1 MRPLYDWCLKQAE
14 KPYATWILFTIS
26 FLEASVFPIP
36 PDVMLA
42 PMVLARR
49 DKAYL
54 LAFVTTAGSIV
65 GGLLGYAIGA
75 LAMATLGQWIVET
88 YHLQH
93 AFESFNEGFNKWG
106 AGIILVKGLTP
117 IPFKLVT
124 IASGVAHFPLVPFVL
139 ACAATRA
146 ARFYGV
152 AWVLRRYGE
161 TARAFLERY
170 LDWIFLGLLAVIVL
184 GFWLVLR

>member
-14 KPYATWILFTIS
+14 KPYASWILFALS

-36 PDVMLA
+36 PDVLLA
-42 PMVLARR
+42 PMALARR
-49 DKAYL
+49 DKAYW
-54 LAFVTTAGSIV
+54 LAFVTTAGSII

-88 YHLQH
+88 YRLQH
-93 AFESFNEGFNKWG
+93 AVEAFHDGFNKRG
-106 AGIILVKGLTP
+106 AWIILVKGLTP
-117 IPFKLVT
+117 ILFKLVT
-124 IASGVAHFPLVPFVL
+124 LASGVAHFPLVPFVL
-139 ACAATRA
+139 AATVTRA
-146 ARFYGV
+146 ARFFGE

-161 TARAFLERY
+161 TARVFLERY
-170 LDWIFLGLLAVIVL
+170 LDWICLGLLAVIAL